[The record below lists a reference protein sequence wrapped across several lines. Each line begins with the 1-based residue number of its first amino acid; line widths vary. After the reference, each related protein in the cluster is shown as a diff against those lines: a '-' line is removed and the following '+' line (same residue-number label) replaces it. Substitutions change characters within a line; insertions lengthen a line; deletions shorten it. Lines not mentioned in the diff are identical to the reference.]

1 MIQTRDN
8 LENLNILVVMLSSR
22 LDILPRITELMQPTF
37 TYYAFTENNANSIIS
52 LIQSCLTFYILR
64 IRPDNFKERYVG
76 FDSLLCIT

>member
-37 TYYAFTENNANSIIS
+37 TYYAFTENNANSIIF
-52 LIQSCLTFYILR
+52 LI
-64 IRPDNFKERYVG
+64 
-76 FDSLLCIT
+76 